1 MAEFEVANQKSM
13 NFEGGYVNDP
23 DDPGA
28 ETYKGISRRYHPEV
42 PIWPIIDLQKEKNEG
57 KVFSTPHLDKMIH
70 DWYKVWHWDFF
81 GLDFIHY
88 QRIANEI
95 YDSGIN
101 LGRRTVGRFVQE
113 CSNTHFDESRVL
125 KVDGYPGPKTQ
136 SNLAKIIAMG
146 QDRRDTLYKQLNSEQ
161 GHHYTMAANKNPRL
175 KKFVVGWYKR
185 VFEEA

>member
-1 MAEFEVANQKSM
+1 MAAFEIANKKSM

-42 PIWPIIDLQKEKNEG
+42 TIWPIIDGMKAQNIGTVLTDELKG
-57 KVFSTPHLDKMIH
+57 IIH
-70 DWYKVWHWDFF
+70 AWYKVWHWDFF
-81 GLDFIHY
+81 GMDFIND

-101 LGRRTVGRFVQE
+101 LGRRTVGKFVQE
-113 CSNTHFDESRVL
+113 CSNTHFDESQIL
-125 KVDGYPGPKTQ
+125 KVDGYPGPRTQ
-136 SNLAKIIAMG
+136 SNLAKIIVMG
-146 QDRRDTLYKQLNSEQ
+146 PARIDTLYKQLNSEQ

-185 VFEEA
+185 VYEEA

>member
-1 MAEFEVANQKSM
+1 MAAFEVANKKSM

-42 PIWPIIDLQKEKNEG
+42 AIWPIIDKMIYMDG
-57 KVFSTPHLDKMIH
+57 VVSTHPELDKIIH

-81 GLDFIHY
+81 GLDHIND

-101 LGRRTVGRFVQE
+101 LGRRTVGKFVQE
-113 CSNTHFDESRVL
+113 CSNTHFEESHIL
-125 KVDGYPGPKTQ
+125 KVDGYPGPRTQ
-136 SNLAKIIAMG
+136 TNLAKIIVMG
-146 QDRRDTLYKQLNSEQ
+146 SARIDTLYKQLNSEQ

-175 KKFVVGWYKR
+175 KRFVVGWYKR